1 MTDQPQARIWA
12 VARDLEGT
20 NQQRT
25 RYYLALEDK
34 GQRTDVELILGPGK
48 AMSVEPFVPR
58 DFDYTIHDFCQHDE
72 DYCVLEDEES
82 QEYED
87 DWLAQMHSAD
97 LARTPE
103 SEARS

>member
-1 MTDQPQARIWA
+1 MDNQPQARIWA

-25 RYYLALEDK
+25 RYFLAIEDK
-34 GQRTDVELILGPGK
+34 GKRVDVELILGLDK

-58 DFDYTIHDFCQHDE
+58 DLDYTVHDFCQHDN
-72 DYCVLEDEES
+72 DYCVLDDEGT

-87 DWLAQMHSAD
+87 DWLNRMHAAD
-97 LARTPE
+97 LSHAPE
-103 SEARS
+103 SEVEG